1 MPTRWSEDDNPEV
14 IEVPVY
20 HPPLIS
26 STYDPDGL
34 QELLAQDEID
44 WDDQS
49 VRELLPLVMIA
60 ADAGPQW
67 GDMTGDD
74 RSLWI
79 KDNAD
84 VLAQAGYDTGGPMH
98 NIGGVI
104 SADSDIGEYYDQTR
118 TQGTVGGDNEIN
130 WEYYSKD
137 PMWITAF
144 ANLGID
150 ATEGLTDANTEDL
163 FTAYQGIYETNK
175 AIMNDQYR
183 MPWDAELPGKWKPVE
198 METDYET
205 PFDMPGIV
213 QGLPEPSMSPSLQVR
228 DMSQFDPAGNFARQ
242 RSSMT
247 TQFKALQANTPNQT
261 GFVPK
266 IPETST
272 AAPEVGEDPE
282 VVEDTVNPYEH
293 IDISNLQFQDKYV
306 MKTAGELGL
315 DNADLAK
322 RWAVVAGVGNLNQ
335 DSDIRTM
342 KTKYEQLDG
351 KLPKTSI

>member
-1 MPTRWSEDDNPEV
+1 MSRPRRSTKPKV
-14 IEVPVY
+14 TAQTVY
-20 HPPLIS
+20 QPPLIS

-49 VRELLPLVMIA
+49 VRDLLPLAMVA
-60 ADAGPQW
+60 ADAGPLW
-67 GDMTGDD
+67 ADMTGDD

-104 SADSDIGEYYDQTR
+104 SANSDIGEYYDQTR
-118 TQGTVGGDNEIN
+118 TQGTQGGDNEIN
-130 WEYYSKD
+130 WDYYSKD

-150 ATEGLTDANTEDL
+150 ATEGLTDDNTEDL

-183 MPWDAELPGKWKPVE
+183 MPWDAELPGKWEPVE

-205 PFDMPGIV
+205 PFDIPGIV
-213 QGLPEPSMSPSLQVR
+213 QGLPGPSMSPSLQALKAR
-228 DMSQFDPAGNFARQ
+228 SGSDMAGQFN
-242 RSSMT
+242 T
-247 TQFKALQANTPNQT
+247 LQANTPNQT

-266 IPETST
+266 IPETS
-272 AAPEVGEDPE
+272 AAPEVAGN
-282 VVEDTVNPYEH
+282 TVNPYEH

-306 MKTAGELGL
+306 MKTAGDLGL

-322 RWAVVAGVGNLNQ
+322 RWTVVAGVGNLNST
-335 DSDIRTM
+335 SDINTI
-342 KTKYEQLDG
+342 KNKYEQLDG

>member
-14 IEVPVY
+14 IEVPLY

-26 STYDPDGL
+26 SIYDPDGL

-49 VRELLPLVMIA
+49 TRDLLPIAMIA

-104 SADSDIGEYYDQTR
+104 SANSDIGEYYDQTR

-130 WEYYSKD
+130 WDYYSKD
-137 PMWITAF
+137 PMWILAF

-150 ATEGLTDANTEDL
+150 ATDGLTDDNRDDL
-163 FTAYQGIYETNK
+163 FKAYQGIYETNK

-205 PFDMPGIV
+205 PFDIPGIV
-213 QGLPEPSMSPSLQVR
+213 KGLPGPSMSPSLQAVKDR
-228 DMSQFDPAGNFARQ
+228 SGSDMAG
-242 RSSMT
+242 
-247 TQFKALQANTPNQT
+247 QFKALQANTPNQT

-272 AAPEVGEDPE
+272 AAPEVAG
-282 VVEDTVNPYEH
+282 DTVNPYEH

-306 MKTAGELGL
+306 MKTAGDLGL

-322 RWAVVAGVGNLNQ
+322 RWAVVAGVGN
-335 DSDIRTM
+335 
-342 KTKYEQLDG
+342 
-351 KLPKTSI
+351 

>member
-1 MPTRWSEDDNPEV
+1 MSGNFRPGQGGYDFFNQSQEV
-14 IEVPVY
+14 MTQTVY
-20 HPPLIS
+20 QPPLMS

-44 WDDQS
+44 WDDES

-67 GDMTGDD
+67 GDMTDED
-74 RSLWI
+74 RNLWV

-84 VLAQAGYDTGGPMH
+84 VLAHAGYDVVGP
-98 NIGGVI
+98 IVDRG
-104 SADSDIGEYYDQTR
+104 ADSAIGEYYDQTR
-118 TQGTVGGDNEIN
+118 TQGTEGGDNEIN
-130 WEYYSKD
+130 WDYYSKD
-137 PMWITAF
+137 PMWILAF

-150 ATEGLTDANTEDL
+150 ATDGLTDDNRDDL
-163 FTAYQGIYETNK
+163 FKAYQGIYETNK

-205 PFDMPGIV
+205 PFEIPGIV
-213 QGLPEPSMSPSLQVR
+213 KELPGPSMSPSLQAVKDR
-228 DMSQFDPAGNFARQ
+228 SGSDMEG
-242 RSSMT
+242 
-247 TQFKALQANTPNQT
+247 QFKALQANTPNQT
-261 GFVPK
+261 GFVQK

-272 AAPEVGEDPE
+272 AASEVEG
-282 VVEDTVNPYEH
+282 DTVNPYEH

-322 RWAVVAGVGNLNQ
+322 RWAVVAGVGNLNST
-335 DSDIRTM
+335 SDINTI
-342 KTKYEQLDG
+342 KNKYKRLDG
-351 KLPKTSI
+351 KLPRTSI

>member
-1 MPTRWSEDDNPEV
+1 MSDDNTQV
-14 IEVPVY
+14 QHVPVY
-20 HPPLIS
+20 QPPLIS

-49 VRELLPLVMIA
+49 TRDLLPLAMVA

-67 GDMTGDD
+67 ADMTGGNDGE
-74 RSLWI
+74 RQLWI
-79 KDNAD
+79 KENAD
-84 VLAQAGYDTGGPMH
+84 VLADAGYDVGGSMH
-98 NIGGVI
+98 NINGVLRGD
-104 SADSDIGEYYDQTR
+104 SAIGEYYDQTR

-130 WEYYSKD
+130 WDYYSKD

-150 ATEGLTDANTEDL
+150 ATEGLTDDNTDDL
-163 FTAYQGIYETNK
+163 FTAYQGIYETHK

-183 MPWDAELPGKWKPVE
+183 MPWDAELPGKWEPVE

-205 PFDMPGIV
+205 PFDIPGIV
-213 QGLPEPSMSPSLQVR
+213 KGLPGPTMSSSLQAVKAR
-228 DMSQFDPAGNFARQ
+228 SGSDMEGQFN
-242 RSSMT
+242 T
-247 TQFKALQANTPNQT
+247 LQANTPNQT

-272 AAPEVGEDPE
+272 TASEVAG
-282 VVEDTVNPYEH
+282 DTVNPYEH
-293 IDISNLQFQDKYV
+293 IDISNLVFEDMYV
-306 MKTAGELGL
+306 MRAAGELGL
-315 DNADLAK
+315 DSADLAK

>member
-1 MPTRWSEDDNPEV
+1 MSGNFRPGQGGYDFFNQSQEV
-14 IEVPVY
+14 TTQLVY
-20 HPPLIS
+20 QPPLMS

-67 GDMTGDD
+67 GDMTNED
-74 RSLWI
+74 RNLWV

-84 VLAQAGYDTGGPMH
+84 VLAQAGYDVGGPIV
-98 NIGGVI
+98 NRG
-104 SADSDIGEYYDQTR
+104 ADSDIGEYYNQTR

-130 WEYYSKD
+130 WDYYSKD
-137 PMWITAF
+137 PMWILAF

-150 ATEGLTDANTEDL
+150 ATDGLTDDNRDDL
-163 FTAYQGIYETNK
+163 FKAYQGIYETNK

-205 PFDMPGIV
+205 PFDIPGIV
-213 QGLPEPSMSPSLQVR
+213 KGLPGPSMSPSLQAVKDR
-228 DMSQFDPAGNFARQ
+228 SGSDMEG
-242 RSSMT
+242 
-247 TQFKALQANTPNQT
+247 QFKALQANTPNQT

-272 AAPEVGEDPE
+272 TAPEVAG
-282 VVEDTVNPYEH
+282 DTVNPYEH
-293 IDISNLQFQDKYV
+293 IDISNLVFEDKYV
-306 MKTAGELGL
+306 MKAAGELGL

-342 KTKYEQLDG
+342 KNKYRRLDG
-351 KLPKTSI
+351 KLPRTSI